1 MSDDK
6 KDNTK
11 PDNTESNSA
20 KPDSNESNSAK
31 PGKAKADNPGLDNPD
46 TDNNETRPGS
56 ADPKSSSHQHENDE
70 EAYENNDDEL
80 MKSPDD
86 TAKAHAE
93 HEAEAEQVD
102 TENIEVEENTPEDE
116 NTQEKN
122 RMEVGKDEHDPTQD
136 SVQPEDEELSTAA
149 DEDLFGIVAEFT
161 EVEEIREAARKTRDA
176 GYTSIEAYTPFPIE
190 ELPDDLGHAPT
201 RLGWV
206 VLLMGITGGLV
217 GFFTQLYSAAEFYPL
232 NIGGKPLNSWPNF
245 IVITF
250 ECTVLFSAFTA
261 GLFMLG
267 RNGLPRPYHPIFNT
281 PNFENATRDR
291 FFLCIE
297 ADDPKFELE
306 GVKGFLNDLKPQR
319 VSEVEY

>member
-6 KDNTK
+6 K
-11 PDNTESNSA
+11 PDV
-20 KPDSNESNSAK
+20 NELPNGDR
-31 PGKAKADNPGLDNPD
+31 PGNADNEAAKGEAEVNKAEADALKSEGAEG
-46 TDNNETRPGS
+46 ET
-56 ADPKSSSHQHENDE
+56 
-70 EAYENNDDEL
+70 EAESYEANDDEL

-86 TAKAHAE
+86 TEAAYEERAE
-93 HEAEAEQVD
+93 ELPED
-102 TENIEVEENTPEDE
+102 TEPEELGVDHNTVHRANTDE
-116 NTQEKN
+116 KA
-122 RMEVGKDEHDPTQD
+122 RMEVGGETHDPTQD
-136 SVQPEDEELSTAA
+136 SVQPEDEELSHAVS
-149 DEDLFGIVAEFT
+149 DDDLFGVVAEFS
-161 EVEEIREAARKTRDA
+161 EVEDIKVAARKTRDA
-176 GYTSIEAYTPFPIE
+176 GYTSIEAYTPFPVE
-190 ELPDDLGHAPT
+190 DLDEDLGHEPT

-306 GVKGFLNDLKPQR
+306 GAKAFLSDLNPLR
-319 VSEVEY
+319 VSEVDY